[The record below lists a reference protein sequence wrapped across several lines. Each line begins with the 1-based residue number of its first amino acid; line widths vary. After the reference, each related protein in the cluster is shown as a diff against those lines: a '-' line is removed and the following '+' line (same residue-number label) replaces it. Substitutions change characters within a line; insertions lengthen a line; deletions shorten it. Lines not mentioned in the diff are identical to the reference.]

1 MTFFVPEDDRPSAL
15 RDPLPDDGVVLAIM
29 DRMSRIWNEKDTS
42 AIRDLYFHG
51 ASLHAPGGDLR
62 YGYSDIDAFVVGYLA
77 SFPDAVYQID
87 AVRINRDAERP
98 VRLALRWN
106 LRGTH
111 TGFGHFGEPTGAP
124 VYVMGMTHLEV
135 TEGRVINEYLVTD
148 EVSIWKQI
156 HAHRLSG
163 AKG

>member
-1 MTFFVPEDDRPSAL
+1 
-15 RDPLPDDGVVLAIM
+15 
-29 DRMSRIWNEKDTS
+29 MSRIWNEKDTS